1 MASPTTEQLRE
12 YAQRDWSFRA
22 RTKAVGLGVTTP
34 DEALALSQ
42 MLWDHMRALD
52 PSWPDERQ
60 RQADFEHHQRVEQ
73 LKRRLRDAHFP
84 R

>member
-1 MASPTTEQLRE
+1 MAKPTAEQLRE
-12 YAQRDWSFRA
+12 YARRDWSFRA
-22 RTKAVGLGVTTP
+22 RTKTIAGEPTTP

-42 MLWDHMRALD
+42 MLWDHMRKID

-60 RQADFEHHQRVEQ
+60 RQADFEHHQRLEQ
-73 LKRRLRDAHFP
+73 LKRRLRDANFP